1 MNYVE
6 ENFSPEK
13 RAAVLVE
20 TLPYIQHFAGEVV
33 VIKLGGNAM
42 VDDELATQFAQDIV
56 LMHSVGIKPVVVH
69 GGAPQIGG
77 MLDRLGMKSQ
87 FVDGLRVT
95 DSDTLDI
102 ARMVLVGK
110 VNRDIVSSIN
120 IHGPL
125 AVGISGEDAG
135 LITAKS
141 HSKEL
146 GFVGEVQDVN
156 PSLIEGLLK
165 EGHIPVISSIGADG
179 NGQSYNIN
187 ADTVASSLA
196 TALKAKRIIYLT
208 DIEGLRAD
216 MENPESHI
224 SKITTSN
231 LKEMIESGTISG
243 GMIPKAKACLEAID
257 AGVGSAHMIDGRVP
271 HVILLE
277 LFTDSGIGTMVLPDQ
292 ENENVT

>member
-1 MNYVE
+1 MNTSE
-6 ENFSPEK
+6 ENFSPER

-20 TLPYIQHFAGEVV
+20 TLPYIQHFSGETVV
-33 VIKLGGNAM
+33 VKLGGNAM
-42 VDDELATQFAQDIV
+42 VDDELASQFAQDIV
-56 LMHSVGIKPVVVH
+56 LMQSVGIKPVVVH
-69 GGAPQIGG
+69 GGAPQIGS
-77 MLDRLGMKSQ
+77 MLDRLGMDSQ

-135 LITAKS
+135 LITATS
-141 HSKEL
+141 RHEDL
-146 GFVGEVQDVN
+146 GFVGEIQEVN
-156 PSLIEGLLK
+156 PTIINGLLK
-165 EGHIPVISSIGADG
+165 EGHIPVVSSIGADDK
-179 NGQSYNIN
+179 GQAYNIN

-196 TALKAKRIIYLT
+196 AALEAKRILYLT

-216 MENPESHI
+216 MEDPESHI
-224 SKITTSN
+224 SEITSSDLQN
-231 LKEMIESGTISG
+231 LIDNGTISG
-243 GMIPKAKACLEAID
+243 GMIPKAKACLEAVQ
-257 AGVGSAHMIDGRVP
+257 AGVGSAHMVDGRIS

-292 ENENVT
+292 EKK

>member
-1 MNYVE
+1 MNTSE
-6 ENFSPEK
+6 ENFSPER

-20 TLPYIQHFAGEVV
+20 TLPYIQHFSGETVV
-33 VIKLGGNAM
+33 VKLGGNAM
-42 VDDELATQFAQDIV
+42 VDDELASQFAQDIV
-56 LMHSVGIKPVVVH
+56 LMQSVGIKPVVVH
-69 GGAPQIGG
+69 GGAPQIGS
-77 MLDRLGMKSQ
+77 MLDRLGMDSQ

-95 DSDTLDI
+95 DSDTLDV

-135 LITAKS
+135 LITATS
-141 HSKEL
+141 RHEDL
-146 GFVGEVQDVN
+146 GFVGEIQAVN
-156 PSLIEGLLK
+156 PAIINGLLK
-165 EGHIPVISSIGADG
+165 EGHIPVVSSIGADG
-179 NGQSYNIN
+179 EGQAYNIN

-196 TALKAKRIIYLT
+196 AALEAKRILYLT

-216 MENPESHI
+216 MEDPESHI
-224 SKITTSN
+224 SEIMSSDLQN
-231 LKEMIESGTISG
+231 LIDNGTISG
-243 GMIPKAKACLEAID
+243 GMIPKAQACLEAVQ
-257 AGVGSAHMIDGRVP
+257 AGVGSAHMVDGRIS

-292 ENENVT
+292 EKK

>member
-56 LMHSVGIKPVVVH
+56 LMHSVGIRPVVVH

-231 LKEMIESGTISG
+231 LKEMIESGIISG

>member
-1 MNYVE
+1 MNTSE
-6 ENFSPEK
+6 ENFSPER

-20 TLPYIQHFAGEVV
+20 TLPYIQHFSGETVV
-33 VIKLGGNAM
+33 VKLGGNAM
-42 VDDELATQFAQDIV
+42 VDDELASQFAQDIV
-56 LMHSVGIKPVVVH
+56 LMQSVGIKPVVVH
-69 GGAPQIGG
+69 GGAPQIGS
-77 MLDRLGMKSQ
+77 MLDRLGMDSQ

-95 DSDTLDI
+95 DSDTLDV

-135 LITAKS
+135 LITATS
-141 HSKEL
+141 RHEDL
-146 GFVGEVQDVN
+146 GFVGEIQAVN
-156 PSLIEGLLK
+156 PTIINGLLK
-165 EGHIPVISSIGADG
+165 EGHIPVVSSIGADDK
-179 NGQSYNIN
+179 GQAYNIN

-196 TALKAKRIIYLT
+196 AALEAKRILYLT

-216 MENPESHI
+216 MEDPESHI
-224 SKITTSN
+224 SEITSSDLQN
-231 LKEMIESGTISG
+231 LIDNGTISG
-243 GMIPKAKACLEAID
+243 GMIPKAQACLEAVE
-257 AGVGSAHMIDGRVP
+257 AGVGSAHMVDGRIS

-292 ENENVT
+292 EKK

>member
-1 MNYVE
+1 MNTSE
-6 ENFSPEK
+6 ENFSPER

-20 TLPYIQHFAGEVV
+20 TLPYIQHFSGETVV
-33 VIKLGGNAM
+33 VKLGGNAM
-42 VDDELATQFAQDIV
+42 IDDELASQFAQDIV
-56 LMHSVGIKPVVVH
+56 LMQSVGIKPVVVH
-69 GGAPQIGG
+69 GGAPQIGS
-77 MLDRLGMKSQ
+77 MLDRLGMDSQ

-95 DSDTLDI
+95 DSDTLDV

-135 LITAKS
+135 LITATS
-141 HSKEL
+141 RHEDL
-146 GFVGEVQDVN
+146 GFVGEIQAVN
-156 PSLIEGLLK
+156 PTIINGLLK
-165 EGHIPVISSIGADG
+165 EGHIPVVSSIGADG
-179 NGQSYNIN
+179 EGQAYNIN

-196 TALKAKRIIYLT
+196 AALEAKRILYLT

-216 MENPESHI
+216 MEDPESHI
-224 SKITTSN
+224 SEIMSSDLQN
-231 LKEMIESGTISG
+231 LIDNGTISG
-243 GMIPKAKACLEAID
+243 GMIPKAQACLEAVQ
-257 AGVGSAHMIDGRVP
+257 AGVGSAHMVDGRIS

-292 ENENVT
+292 EKK

>member
-1 MNYVE
+1 MNTSE
-6 ENFSPEK
+6 ENFSPER

-20 TLPYIQHFAGEVV
+20 TLPYIQHFSGETVV
-33 VIKLGGNAM
+33 VKLGGNAM
-42 VDDELATQFAQDIV
+42 VDDELASQFAQDIV
-56 LMHSVGIKPVVVH
+56 LMQSVGIKPVVVH
-69 GGAPQIGG
+69 GGAPQIGS
-77 MLDRLGMKSQ
+77 MLDRLGMDSQ

-95 DSDTLDI
+95 DSDTLDV

-135 LITAKS
+135 LITATS
-141 HSKEL
+141 RHEDL
-146 GFVGEVQDVN
+146 GFVGEIQAVN
-156 PSLIEGLLK
+156 PTIINGLLK
-165 EGHIPVISSIGADG
+165 EGHIPVVSSIGADDK
-179 NGQSYNIN
+179 GQAYNIN

-196 TALKAKRIIYLT
+196 AALEAKRILYLT

-216 MENPESHI
+216 MEDPESHI
-224 SKITTSN
+224 SQIMSSDLQN
-231 LKEMIESGTISG
+231 LIDNGTISG
-243 GMIPKAKACLEAID
+243 GMIPKAQACLEAVQ
-257 AGVGSAHMIDGRVP
+257 AGVGSAHMVDGRIS

-292 ENENVT
+292 EKK

>member
-1 MNYVE
+1 M
-6 ENFSPEK
+6 
-13 RAAVLVE
+13 
-20 TLPYIQHFAGEVV
+20 Q
-33 VIKLGGNAM
+33 
-42 VDDELATQFAQDIV
+42 
-56 LMHSVGIKPVVVH
+56 SVGIRPVVVH

-77 MLDRLGMKSQ
+77 MLDRLGMESQ

-95 DSDTLDI
+95 DSDTLDV

-135 LITAKS
+135 LIIAKS
-141 HSKEL
+141 HNKDL

-156 PSLIEGLLK
+156 PSLIESLLK

-179 NGQSYNIN
+179 SGQSYNIN

-216 MENPESHI
+216 MEDPESHI
-224 SKITTSN
+224 SEIEISN
-231 LKEMIESGTISG
+231 LEEMVEGGTISG
-243 GMIPKAKACLEAID
+243 GMIPKAKACLEAIE
-257 AGVGSAHMIDGRVP
+257 AGVGSAHMVDGRIP

-292 ENENVT
+292 ENKNGT

>member
-1 MNYVE
+1 MNYIE

-42 VDDELATQFAQDIV
+42 VDDELAAQFAQDIV
-56 LMHSVGIKPVVVH
+56 LMQSVGIRPVVVH

-77 MLDRLGMKSQ
+77 MLDRLGMESQ

-95 DSDTLDI
+95 DSDTLDV

-135 LITAKS
+135 LIIAKS
-141 HSKEL
+141 HNKDL

-179 NGQSYNIN
+179 SGQSYNIN

-216 MENPESHI
+216 MEDPESHI
-224 SKITTSN
+224 SEIAISN
-231 LKEMIESGTISG
+231 LKEMIEGGTISG
-243 GMIPKAKACLEAID
+243 GMIPKAQACLEAIE
-257 AGVGSAHMIDGRVP
+257 AGVGSAHMVDGRVP

-292 ENENVT
+292 ENENGT

>member
-1 MNYVE
+1 MNTSE
-6 ENFSPEK
+6 ENFSPER

-20 TLPYIQHFAGEVV
+20 TLPYIQHFAGETVV
-33 VIKLGGNAM
+33 VKLGGNAM
-42 VDDELATQFAQDIV
+42 VDDELASQFAQDIV
-56 LMHSVGIKPVVVH
+56 LMQSVGIKPVVVH
-69 GGAPQIGG
+69 GGAPQIGS
-77 MLDRLGMKSQ
+77 MLDRLGMESE

-95 DSDTLDI
+95 DSDTLDV

-135 LITAKS
+135 LITATS
-141 HSKEL
+141 RHEDL
-146 GFVGEVQDVN
+146 GFVGEIQAVN
-156 PSLIEGLLK
+156 PTIINGLLK
-165 EGHIPVISSIGADG
+165 EGHIPVVSSIGADDE
-179 NGQSYNIN
+179 GQAYNIN

-196 TALKAKRIIYLT
+196 AALEAKRILYLT

-216 MENPESHI
+216 MEDPESHI
-224 SKITTSN
+224 SEITSSDLQN
-231 LKEMIESGTISG
+231 LINNGTISG
-243 GMIPKAKACLEAID
+243 GMIPKAQACLEAVQ
-257 AGVGSAHMIDGRVP
+257 AGVGSAHMVDGRIS

-292 ENENVT
+292 EKK

>member
-56 LMHSVGIKPVVVH
+56 LMHSVGIRPVVVH

-135 LITAKS
+135 LIIAKS

>member
-1 MNYVE
+1 MNTSE
-6 ENFSPEK
+6 ENFSPER

-20 TLPYIQHFAGEVV
+20 TLPYIQHFSGETVV
-33 VIKLGGNAM
+33 VKLGGNAM
-42 VDDELATQFAQDIV
+42 VDDELASQFAQDIV
-56 LMHSVGIKPVVVH
+56 LMQSVGIKPVVVH
-69 GGAPQIGG
+69 GGAPQIGS
-77 MLDRLGMKSQ
+77 MLDRLGMDSQ

-95 DSDTLDI
+95 DGDTLDV

-135 LITAKS
+135 LITATS
-141 HSKEL
+141 RHEDL
-146 GFVGEVQDVN
+146 GFVGEIQAVN
-156 PSLIEGLLK
+156 PTIINGLLK
-165 EGHIPVISSIGADG
+165 EGHIPIVSSIGADDK
-179 NGQSYNIN
+179 GQAYNIN

-196 TALKAKRIIYLT
+196 AALEAKRILYLT

-216 MENPESHI
+216 MEDPESHI
-224 SKITTSN
+224 SEIMSSDLQN
-231 LKEMIESGTISG
+231 LIDNGTISG
-243 GMIPKAKACLEAID
+243 GMIPKAQACLEAVE
-257 AGVGSAHMIDGRVP
+257 AGVGSAHMVDGRIS

-292 ENENVT
+292 EKK

>member
-56 LMHSVGIKPVVVH
+56 LMNSVGIKPVVVH

>member
-1 MNYVE
+1 MNTSE
-6 ENFSPEK
+6 ENFSPER

-20 TLPYIQHFAGEVV
+20 TLPYIQHFSGETVV
-33 VIKLGGNAM
+33 VKLGGNAM
-42 VDDELATQFAQDIV
+42 VDDELASQFAQDIV
-56 LMHSVGIKPVVVH
+56 LMQSVGIKPVVVH
-69 GGAPQIGG
+69 GGAPQIGS
-77 MLDRLGMKSQ
+77 MLDRLGMDSQ

-95 DSDTLDI
+95 DVDTLDV

-135 LITAKS
+135 LITATS
-141 HSKEL
+141 RHEDL
-146 GFVGEVQDVN
+146 GFVGEIQAVN
-156 PSLIEGLLK
+156 PTIINGLLK
-165 EGHIPVISSIGADG
+165 EGHIPVVSSIGADDK
-179 NGQSYNIN
+179 GQAYNIN

-196 TALKAKRIIYLT
+196 AALEAKRILYLT

-216 MENPESHI
+216 MEDPESHI
-224 SKITTSN
+224 SEITSSDLQN
-231 LKEMIESGTISG
+231 LIDNGTISG
-243 GMIPKAKACLEAID
+243 GMIPKAQACLEAVQ
-257 AGVGSAHMIDGRVP
+257 AGVGSAHMVDGRIS

-292 ENENVT
+292 EKK

>member
-56 LMHSVGIKPVVVH
+56 LMHSVGIRPVVVH

>member
-1 MNYVE
+1 MNTSE
-6 ENFSPEK
+6 ENFSPER

-20 TLPYIQHFAGEVV
+20 TLPYIQHFSGETVV
-33 VIKLGGNAM
+33 VKLGGNAM
-42 VDDELATQFAQDIV
+42 VDDELASQFAQDIV
-56 LMHSVGIKPVVVH
+56 LMQSVGIKPVVVH
-69 GGAPQIGG
+69 GGAPQIGS
-77 MLDRLGMKSQ
+77 MLDRLGMDSQ

-95 DSDTLDI
+95 DSDTLDV

-135 LITAKS
+135 LITATS
-141 HSKEL
+141 RHEDL
-146 GFVGEVQDVN
+146 GFVGEIQAVN
-156 PSLIEGLLK
+156 PTIINGLLK
-165 EGHIPVISSIGADG
+165 EGHIPVVSSIGADDK
-179 NGQSYNIN
+179 GQAFNIN

-196 TALKAKRIIYLT
+196 AALEAKRILYLT

-216 MENPESHI
+216 MEDPESHI
-224 SKITTSN
+224 SEIMSSDLQN
-231 LKEMIESGTISG
+231 LIDNGTISG
-243 GMIPKAKACLEAID
+243 GMIPKAQACLEAVQ
-257 AGVGSAHMIDGRVP
+257 AGVGSAHMVDGRIS

-292 ENENVT
+292 EKK

>member
-1 MNYVE
+1 MNTSE
-6 ENFSPEK
+6 ENFSPER

-20 TLPYIQHFAGEVV
+20 TLPYIQHFSGETVV
-33 VIKLGGNAM
+33 VKLGGNAM
-42 VDDELATQFAQDIV
+42 VDDELASQFAQDIV
-56 LMHSVGIKPVVVH
+56 LMQSVGIKPVVVH
-69 GGAPQIGG
+69 GGAPQIGS
-77 MLDRLGMKSQ
+77 MLDRLGMDSQ

-95 DSDTLDI
+95 DGDTLDV

-135 LITAKS
+135 LITATS
-141 HSKEL
+141 RHEDL
-146 GFVGEVQDVN
+146 GFVGEIQAVN
-156 PSLIEGLLK
+156 PTIINGLLK
-165 EGHIPVISSIGADG
+165 EGHIPIVSSIGADDK
-179 NGQSYNIN
+179 GQAYNIN

-196 TALKAKRIIYLT
+196 AALEAKRILYLT

-216 MENPESHI
+216 MEDPERHI
-224 SKITTSN
+224 SEITSSDLQN
-231 LKEMIESGTISG
+231 LIDNGTISG
-243 GMIPKAKACLEAID
+243 GMIPKAQACLEAVQ
-257 AGVGSAHMIDGRVP
+257 AGVGSAHMVDGRIS

-292 ENENVT
+292 EKK

>member
-1 MNYVE
+1 MNTSE
-6 ENFSPEK
+6 ENFSPER

-20 TLPYIQHFAGEVV
+20 TLPYIQHFSGETVV
-33 VIKLGGNAM
+33 VKLGGNAM
-42 VDDELATQFAQDIV
+42 VDDELASQFAQDIV
-56 LMHSVGIKPVVVH
+56 LMQSVGIKPVVVH
-69 GGAPQIGG
+69 GGAPQIGS
-77 MLDRLGMKSQ
+77 MLDRLGMDSQ

-95 DSDTLDI
+95 DGDTLDV

-135 LITAKS
+135 LITATS
-141 HSKEL
+141 RHEDL
-146 GFVGEVQDVN
+146 GFVGEIQAVN
-156 PSLIEGLLK
+156 PTIINGLLK
-165 EGHIPVISSIGADG
+165 EGHIPIVSSIGADDK
-179 NGQSYNIN
+179 GQAYNIN

-196 TALKAKRIIYLT
+196 AALEAKRILYLT

-216 MENPESHI
+216 MEDPESHI
-224 SKITTSN
+224 SEIMSSDLQN
-231 LKEMIESGTISG
+231 LIDNGTISG
-243 GMIPKAKACLEAID
+243 GMIPKAQACLEAVQ
-257 AGVGSAHMIDGRVP
+257 AGVGSAHMVDGRIS

-292 ENENVT
+292 EKK

>member
-1 MNYVE
+1 MNTSE
-6 ENFSPEK
+6 ENFSPER

-20 TLPYIQHFAGEVV
+20 TLPYIQHFSGETVV
-33 VIKLGGNAM
+33 VKLGGNAM
-42 VDDELATQFAQDIV
+42 VDDELASQFAQDIV
-56 LMHSVGIKPVVVH
+56 LMQSVGIKPVVVH
-69 GGAPQIGG
+69 GGAPQIGS
-77 MLDRLGMKSQ
+77 MLDRLGMDSQ

-95 DSDTLDI
+95 DGDTLDV

-135 LITAKS
+135 LITATS
-141 HSKEL
+141 RHEDL
-146 GFVGEVQDVN
+146 GFVGEIQAVN
-156 PSLIEGLLK
+156 PTIINGLLK
-165 EGHIPVISSIGADG
+165 EGHIPIVSSIGADDK
-179 NGQSYNIN
+179 GQAYNIN

-196 TALKAKRIIYLT
+196 AALEAKRILYLT

-216 MENPESHI
+216 MEDPESHI
-224 SKITTSN
+224 SEITSSDLQN
-231 LKEMIESGTISG
+231 LIDNGTISG
-243 GMIPKAKACLEAID
+243 GMIPKAQACLEAVQ
-257 AGVGSAHMIDGRVP
+257 AGVGSAHMVDGRIS

-292 ENENVT
+292 EKK

>member
-1 MNYVE
+1 MNTSE
-6 ENFSPEK
+6 ENFSPER

-20 TLPYIQHFAGEVV
+20 TLPYIQHFSGETVV
-33 VIKLGGNAM
+33 VKLGGNAM
-42 VDDELATQFAQDIV
+42 VDDELASQFAQDIV
-56 LMHSVGIKPVVVH
+56 LMQSVGIKPVVVH
-69 GGAPQIGG
+69 GGAPQIGS
-77 MLDRLGMKSQ
+77 MLDRLGMDSQ

-95 DSDTLDI
+95 DSDTLDV

-135 LITAKS
+135 LITATS
-141 HSKEL
+141 LHEDL
-146 GFVGEVQDVN
+146 GFVGEIQAVN
-156 PSLIEGLLK
+156 PTIINGLLK
-165 EGHIPVISSIGADG
+165 EGHIPVVSSIGADDK
-179 NGQSYNIN
+179 GQAYNIN

-196 TALKAKRIIYLT
+196 AALEAKRILYLT

-216 MENPESHI
+216 MEDPESHI
-224 SKITTSN
+224 SEITSSDLQN
-231 LKEMIESGTISG
+231 LIDNGTISG
-243 GMIPKAKACLEAID
+243 GMIPKAQACLEAVQ
-257 AGVGSAHMIDGRVP
+257 AGVGSAHMVDGRIS

-292 ENENVT
+292 EKK

>member
-1 MNYVE
+1 MNTSE
-6 ENFSPEK
+6 ENFSPER

-20 TLPYIQHFAGEVV
+20 TLPYIQHFAGETVV
-33 VIKLGGNAM
+33 VKLGGNAM
-42 VDDELATQFAQDIV
+42 VDDELASQFAQDIV
-56 LMHSVGIKPVVVH
+56 LMQSVGIKPVVVH
-69 GGAPQIGG
+69 GGAPQIGS
-77 MLDRLGMKSQ
+77 MLDRLGMESE

-95 DSDTLDI
+95 DSDTLDV

-135 LITAKS
+135 LITATS
-141 HSKEL
+141 RHEDL
-146 GFVGEVQDVN
+146 GFVGEIQAVN
-156 PSLIEGLLK
+156 PTIINGLLK
-165 EGHIPVISSIGADG
+165 EGHIPVVSSIGADG
-179 NGQSYNIN
+179 EGQAYNIN

-196 TALKAKRIIYLT
+196 AALEAKRILYLT

-216 MENPESHI
+216 MEDPESHI
-224 SKITTSN
+224 SEITSSDLQN
-231 LKEMIESGTISG
+231 LIDNGTISG
-243 GMIPKAKACLEAID
+243 GMIPKAQACLEAVQ
-257 AGVGSAHMIDGRVP
+257 AGVGSAHMVDGRIS

-292 ENENVT
+292 EKK

>member
-1 MNYVE
+1 MNTSE
-6 ENFSPEK
+6 ENFSPER

-20 TLPYIQHFAGEVV
+20 TLPYIQHFSGETVV
-33 VIKLGGNAM
+33 VKLGGNAM
-42 VDDELATQFAQDIV
+42 VDDELASQFAQDIV
-56 LMHSVGIKPVVVH
+56 LMQSVGIKPVVVH
-69 GGAPQIGG
+69 GGAPQIGS
-77 MLDRLGMKSQ
+77 MLDRLGMDSQ

-95 DSDTLDI
+95 DGDTLDV

-135 LITAKS
+135 LITATS
-141 HSKEL
+141 RHEDL
-146 GFVGEVQDVN
+146 GFVGEIQAVN
-156 PSLIEGLLK
+156 PTIINGLLK
-165 EGHIPVISSIGADG
+165 EGHIPVVSSIGADDK
-179 NGQSYNIN
+179 GQAYNIN

-196 TALKAKRIIYLT
+196 AALEAKRILYLT

-216 MENPESHI
+216 MEDPESHI
-224 SKITTSN
+224 TEITSSDLQKLIDN
-231 LKEMIESGTISG
+231 GTISG
-243 GMIPKAKACLEAID
+243 GMIPKAQACLEAVE
-257 AGVGSAHMIDGRVP
+257 AGVGSAHMVDGRIS

-292 ENENVT
+292 EKK

>member
-1 MNYVE
+1 MNTSE
-6 ENFSPEK
+6 ENFSPER

-20 TLPYIQHFAGEVV
+20 TLPYIQHFSGETVV
-33 VIKLGGNAM
+33 VKLGGNAM
-42 VDDELATQFAQDIV
+42 VDDELASQFAQDIV
-56 LMHSVGIKPVVVH
+56 LMQSVGIKPVVVH
-69 GGAPQIGG
+69 GGAPQIGS
-77 MLDRLGMKSQ
+77 MLDRLGMDSQ

-95 DSDTLDI
+95 DGDTLDV

-135 LITAKS
+135 LITATS
-141 HSKEL
+141 RHEDL
-146 GFVGEVQDVN
+146 GFVGEIQAVN
-156 PSLIEGLLK
+156 PTIINGLLK
-165 EGHIPVISSIGADG
+165 EGHIPIVSSIGADDK
-179 NGQSYNIN
+179 GQAYNIN

-196 TALKAKRIIYLT
+196 AALEAKRILYLT

-216 MENPESHI
+216 MEDPESHI
-224 SKITTSN
+224 SEITSSDLQN
-231 LKEMIESGTISG
+231 LIDNGTISG
-243 GMIPKAKACLEAID
+243 GMSPKAQACLEAVE
-257 AGVGSAHMIDGRVP
+257 AGVGSAHMVDGRIS

-292 ENENVT
+292 EKK

>member
-1 MNYVE
+1 MNTSE
-6 ENFSPEK
+6 ENFSPER

-20 TLPYIQHFAGEVV
+20 TLPYIQHFSGETVV
-33 VIKLGGNAM
+33 VKLGGNAM
-42 VDDELATQFAQDIV
+42 VDDELASQFAQDIV
-56 LMHSVGIKPVVVH
+56 LMQSVGIKPVVVH
-69 GGAPQIGG
+69 GGAPQIRS
-77 MLDRLGMKSQ
+77 MLDRLGMDSQ

-95 DSDTLDI
+95 DGDTLDV

-135 LITAKS
+135 LITATS
-141 HSKEL
+141 RHEDL
-146 GFVGEVQDVN
+146 GFVGEIQAVN
-156 PSLIEGLLK
+156 PTIINGLLK
-165 EGHIPVISSIGADG
+165 EGHIPIVSSIGADDK
-179 NGQSYNIN
+179 GQAYNIN

-196 TALKAKRIIYLT
+196 AALEAKRILYLT

-216 MENPESHI
+216 MEDPESHI
-224 SKITTSN
+224 SEITSSDLQN
-231 LKEMIESGTISG
+231 LIDNGTISG
-243 GMIPKAKACLEAID
+243 GMIPKAQACLEAVE
-257 AGVGSAHMIDGRVP
+257 AGVGSAHMVDGRIS

-292 ENENVT
+292 EKK